1 MRSFKLLS
9 SFLIVIVTIMVVAVS
24 GSDQSQDSKKTAT
37 LSSAAG
43 GVDLSGM
50 DRSIKPGDNFY
61 AYANGA
67 WINATEIPSDRSSF
81 GLDEEMTEEVNVRT
95 QGLLLE
101 VAKSSAP
108 AGSIERKIGDYF
120 AAYMDEAAI
129 ESRGLSALRGRL
141 DQIAT
146 ISDRRALA
154 AALGETMRAD
164 VDPLNSTN
172 FHTSHLLGVWVAQD
186 FNHPD
191 RNAPYLLQ
199 GGLGM
204 PDRDYYL
211 DPSPR
216 MVAIREKYKAHIATV
231 LRLAGMDESKA
242 EGIFALETKIA
253 KTHAT
258 ITDSADVQKANNP
271 WRQADFIQKA
281 PGMDWD
287 AFFRA
292 AGLAGQPLC
301 MVWQPGA
308 FIGESALVA
317 SEPLEVWKDYL
328 AYQSIDEWSSLL
340 PKAFVEERFAF
351 YGQVLTGT
359 PKLRERWKRA
369 VNSCNA
375 ALGDAIGQIYVK
387 RYFPPE
393 AKTKAEAMVADLV
406 RAFGRRIDTLVW
418 MSPSTKSKAKEK
430 LATLK
435 VGVGYPDQW
444 RDYSGLEISRSK
456 ALQNALQAEHY
467 KYRQELAKLGQPA
480 NRSEWWMLPQ
490 TVNAVN
496 LPIQNALNFP
506 AAILQPPYFDP
517 RADAANNYGAIGSV
531 IGHEISHSFDDQ
543 GCQFDATGRLANW
556 WTPEDHDH
564 FKAASARLVEQ
575 YNLYRPFPDLA
586 LNGQQT
592 LSENIADVAGLAVAY
607 DAYRLSLG
615 GKHAVLRQGLTG
627 EQQFFISFAQSW
639 RTKFREPLL
648 RQIIILD
655 GHAPAEYRV
664 DTVRNLDAWYDAFQ
678 VKPGDALYLA
688 PKDRIRLW

>member
-1 MRSFKLLS
+1 M
-9 SFLIVIVTIMVVAVS
+9 
-24 GSDQSQDSKKTAT
+24 
-37 LSSAAG
+37 
-43 GVDLSGM
+43 
-50 DRSIKPGDNFY
+50 
-61 AYANGA
+61 
-67 WINATEIPSDRSSF
+67 
-81 GLDEEMTEEVNVRT
+81 
-95 QGLLLE
+95 
-101 VAKSSAP
+101 
-108 AGSIERKIGDYF
+108 
-120 AAYMDEAAI
+120 
-129 ESRGLSALRGRL
+129 
-141 DQIAT
+141 
-146 ISDRRALA
+146 
-154 AALGETMRAD
+154 
-164 VDPLNSTN
+164 
-172 FHTSHLLGVWVAQD
+172 
-186 FNHPD
+186 
-191 RNAPYLLQ
+191 
-199 GGLGM
+199 
-204 PDRDYYL
+204 
-211 DPSPR
+211 
-216 MVAIREKYKAHIATV
+216 
-231 LRLAGMDESKA
+231 
-242 EGIFALETKIA
+242 
-253 KTHAT
+253 
-258 ITDSADVQKANNP
+258 
-271 WRQADFIQKA
+271 
-281 PGMDWD
+281 
-287 AFFRA
+287 
-292 AGLAGQPLC
+292 
-301 MVWQPGA
+301 
-308 FIGESALVA
+308 
-317 SEPLEVWKDYL
+317 
-328 AYQSIDEWSSLL
+328 
-340 PKAFVEERFAF
+340 
-351 YGQVLTGT
+351 
-359 PKLRERWKRA
+359 
-369 VNSCNA
+369 NSCNA
-375 ALGDAIGQIYVK
+375 ALGDAVGQIYVK

-393 AKTKAEAMVADLV
+393 AKAKAEAMVADLV
-406 RAFGRRIDTLVW
+406 RAFGRRIDTLIW

-456 ALQNALQAEHY
+456 ALQNAFQAELHQ
-467 KYRQELAKLGQPA
+467 YRQELAKLGQPV

-517 RADAANNYGAIGSV
+517 RADAANNYGAIGAV

-586 LNGQQT
+586 VNGQQT
-592 LSENIADVAGLAVAY
+592 LSENIADVAGLAVSY

-615 GKHAVLRQGLTG
+615 GKPSALRQGLTG

>member
-1 MRSFKLLS
+1 MPSLKLLS
-9 SFLIVIVTIMVVAVS
+9 SFLIAILAVRVVVVS
-24 GSDQSQDSKKTAT
+24 GSDQRKAGQKTAT

-61 AYANGA
+61 AYANGS
-67 WINATEIPSDRSSF
+67 WIKATEIPPDRSSF
-81 GLDEEMTEEVNVRT
+81 GLDEEMAEAVNVRT
-95 QGLLLE
+95 QGLLAKA
-101 VAKSSAP
+101 AKSSAT

-120 AAYMDEAAI
+120 AAYMDETAI
-129 ESRGLSALRGRL
+129 ENMGLSALRGQL
-141 DQIAT
+141 DQIAK

-154 AALGETMRAD
+154 TVIGQTMRAD

-172 FHTSHLLGVWVAQD
+172 FHTSHLFGAWVTQD

-191 RNAPYLLQ
+191 RNVPYLLQ

-216 MVAIREKYKAHIATV
+216 MVVIREKYKAHIGTV

-242 EGIFALETKIA
+242 EGIFALETKFA
-253 KTHAT
+253 KTHAARA
-258 ITDSADVQKANNP
+258 DSEDIQKANNP

-292 AGLAGQPLC
+292 ARLAGQSHY
-301 MVWQPGA
+301 MVWQPGS

-317 SEPLEVWKDYL
+317 SEPLEVWKNYL
-328 AYQSIDEWSSLL
+328 AYQAIDEWSSLL
-340 PKAFVEERFAF
+340 PKAFVEESFAF
-351 YGQVLTGT
+351 YGQVLAGT

-375 ALGDAIGQIYVK
+375 AMGDAVGQIYVK

-393 AKTKAEAMVADLV
+393 AKAKAEAIVANLV
-406 RAFGRRIDTLVW
+406 QAFGRRIDSLVW

-430 LATLK
+430 IATLK

-444 RDYSGLEISRSK
+444 RDYSGLEVSRSK
-456 ALQNALQAEHY
+456 AIQNAFQAELY
-467 KYRQELAKLGQPA
+467 RYRQELAKLGQPV
-480 NRSEWWMLPQ
+480 NRSEWWMTPQ

-506 AAILQPPYFDP
+506 AAILQPPYFDLG
-517 RADAANNYGAIGSV
+517 ADAANNFGAIGAV

-575 YNLYRPFPDLA
+575 YNVYRPFPDLA
-586 LNGQQT
+586 VNGKQT

-615 GKHAVLRQGLTG
+615 SKPAVLRQGLTG

-639 RTKFREPLL
+639 RTKFREQFL

-678 VKPGDALYLA
+678 VKPSEALYLA